1 MQQIDK
7 RTNLCMISA
16 CKKNKRPLREALNIR
31 IDDLL
36 AREID
41 RIAAGRSESA
51 SEVARRLLGYGA
63 EVERRLEAQK
73 LMQHYGEEYGENIPG
88 RIVIQAEFVPYS
100 WKEAAEIKEDM
111 ESRGEYSRRPT
122 WEDIVP

>member
-1 MQQIDK
+1 VQQIDK
-7 RTNLCMISA
+7 IGIVVHDLRMQDD
-16 CKKNKRPLREALNIR
+16 KRPLREALNLR

-36 AREID
+36 AKELD
-41 RIAAGRSESA
+41 RIAARRGESA

-73 LMQHYGEEYGENIPG
+73 LMQHYGEEYGENIAG
-88 RIVIQAEFVPYS
+88 RIVIQAEFVPYT
-100 WKEAAEIKEDM
+100 WKEAAEIKEDL

-122 WEDIVP
+122 WDDIVP